1 MFTPA
6 ILIAFLIFQNNTL
19 DNSEILEDEQIESEP
34 RQIKRKIP
42 CKKQSQ
48 TQDDDNIL
56 KEAIEIMKKPKDDF
70 DRFGEYVALEL
81 KNFKSDYYRGQLK
94 SVIRKAI
101 AHFSDMD
108 ERSYWSSVPSSLNA
122 NTSSSEKNYWSSVP
136 SSLNASTTPVSY
148 THLDVYKRQV
158 CSPSSS

>member
-19 DNSEILEDEQIESEP
+19 NNSEILEDEQIESEP

-122 NTSSSEKNYWSSVP
+122 NASSSEKKLLVQCAILFKCKYYTLPNCITNY
-136 SSLNASTTPVSY
+136 
-148 THLDVYKRQV
+148 R
-158 CSPSSS
+158 C